1 MAVLPQLVRM
11 GKELSKCGMIALH
24 VMARDV
30 FLMNQMQDSSVS
42 VTTIRCIAQNVEEI
56 FGNPRDIPMLLAD
69 NAMAREDI
77 TLKDMNDE
85 GYSLLFL
92 LTSVAALKDSAETTI
107 YQ

>member
-42 VTTIRCIAQNVEEI
+42 VTTIRCIAQNVGEN
-56 FGNPRDIPMLLAD
+56 FGNPLDIPTLRAD
-69 NAMAREDI
+69 NAMVREVI
-77 TLKDMNDE
+77 ILKSMNK
-85 GYSLLFL
+85 G
-92 LTSVAALKDSAETTI
+92 
-107 YQ
+107 